1 MTVPELD
8 VIILELCL
16 SFRHRFSHY
25 PTWNTKQSFCIA
37 KLVFHESTIKLI
49 DNVNT
54 GTKKK
59 DNLQI
64 DKSTV
69 IPDVNA
75 NP

>member
-1 MTVPELD
+1 MEHKA
-8 VIILELCL
+8 IILYSQISL
-16 SFRHRFSHY
+16 
-25 PTWNTKQSFCIA
+25 
-37 KLVFHESTIKLI
+37 HETTIKLI

-69 IPDVNA
+69 IPDVNG